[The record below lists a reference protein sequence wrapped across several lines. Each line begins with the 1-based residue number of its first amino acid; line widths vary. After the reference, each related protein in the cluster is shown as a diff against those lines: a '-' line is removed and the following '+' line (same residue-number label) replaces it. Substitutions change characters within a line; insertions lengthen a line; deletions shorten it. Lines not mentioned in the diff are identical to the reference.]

1 MIKNHWFLFG
11 LLFLLAGQT
20 FGQHNSAV
28 SDRYMPT
35 NSVLLNPAS
44 IADPRP
50 FVDFRLF
57 GVSAQ
62 AENNMYYL
70 PNGKIL
76 GDLSANIENS
86 PKYNAAV
93 NADIYLPALVVA
105 RGYRSFG
112 FNIRQRNM
120 VYAKNIPSNI
130 AGFIKNGLN
139 YPRQHNQVYD
149 NDNFHIKYMSWAEL
163 GLNYAQIIKRDGNVI
178 MTAGGSLKLLNGM
191 GHLAMLADNLKY
203 EVDSL
208 HVNIHST
215 KSNMGLSLPGA
226 SLGLGIG
233 VDLGFEFRK
242 MLTDD
247 NAFHTPHSVRNK
259 CAVKEY
265 KYKFGVSLIDLGFI
279 NYKKSTTHW
288 TFENDSIFWNNY
300 ETNNIDGITRM
311 NTVLDNS
318 SANAGSSPTTK
329 NKFTA
334 LMPLALNAQFDY
346 NLENNFFIYTSME
359 LGMHQRITMGTERVS
374 RLSIIPRY
382 ERERITA
389 ALPFTI
395 SRHQK
400 PGLGVYLRAY
410 FLSIGTNN
418 FVPFLLNQDTYGAD
432 VYVSLNWQILH
443 SNPCQTYF
451 KKRKNYCPKPSRSFF
466 KKKKKK
472 PRELNLE
479 WK

>member
-1 MIKNHWFLFG
+1 MIKIRWFIVG
-11 LLFLLAGQT
+11 VHFLLALQA
-20 FGQHNSAV
+20 FAQHNSAV
-28 SDRYMPT
+28 SDRYTPT

-50 FVDFRLF
+50 FVDFRLV

-62 AENNMYYL
+62 VENNLYL
-70 PNGKIL
+70 LPG
-76 GDLSANIENS
+76 GNITNAINADVEDGV
-86 PKYNAAV
+86 KYNAAV
-93 NADIYLPALVVA
+93 NADIYLPAMVIA
-105 RGYRSFG
+105 KGYRSFG

-120 VYAKNIPSNI
+120 VYGKNVTSDV

-139 YPRQHNQVYD
+139 YPRQHNQVY
-149 NDNFHIKYMSWAEL
+149 NSDNFYVKYMSWAEL
-163 GLNYAQIIKRDGNVI
+163 GLNYAQIIKRDGDVI

-191 GHLAMLADNLKY
+191 GHLAMLVDNQTY

-215 KSNMGLSLPGA
+215 QSKMGLSTPGA
-226 SLGLGIG
+226 SLGMG
-233 VDLGFEFRK
+233 VGADLGFEFRK

-247 NAFHTPHSVRNK
+247 NAFHTPHSVRSK
-259 CAVKEY
+259 CGIKEY

-279 NYKKSTTHW
+279 NFKRSTYHW
-288 TFENDSIFWNNY
+288 AFENDSIFWNNY
-300 ETNNIDGITRM
+300 ETNNIDGITKM
-311 NTVLDNS
+311 NTVLTNS
-318 SANAGSSPTTK
+318 SANAGSTLENK

-346 NLENNFFIYTSME
+346 NLENNFFFYSSLE
-359 LGMHQRITMGTERVS
+359 LGLHQRLTMGTERVS
-374 RLSIIPRY
+374 RLSLIPRY

-389 ALPFTI
+389 ALPVTI

-400 PGLGVYLRAY
+400 PGLGFYLRAY
-410 FLSIGTNN
+410 FFSIGTNN
-418 FVPFLLNQDTYGAD
+418 FVPLLLKNDTYGAD

-443 SNPCQTYF
+443 SKPCQTYF
-451 KKRKNYCPKPSRSFF
+451 KKRKDYCPKPTRNFF